1 MYLSNS
7 PLLQVQDEVGASPI
21 DIARAYMG
29 SRRLEKGYDSCSL
42 VSKGE
47 QVPQN
52 RFHPPPSLKSSTCWP
67 AAMLQDQHS
76 HITPQS
82 QRGYGLV
89 EFPRTPYSRT
99 LLPKSRDRVCI
110 VTKFR
115 CVYKHTFVNPGIFI
129 LVALAFCQQTHSQT
143 GSRWPD
149 LSAKTFQQSQSS
161 IYSQVYVCLSKSK
174 INSMTKFLSIKATS
188 YLKFPVLIF
197 LATSYLMFPLLI

>member
-52 RFHPPPSLKSSTCWP
+52 RFHPPPSLKSSSCWP

-110 VTKFR
+110 VTKFS
-115 CVYKHTFVNPGIFI
+115 CVSSILLLIQEYLFLLHLHFVSRLSRR
-129 LVALAFCQQTHSQT
+129 LVASGQISQRKPSNNLNHQSTARYMFVLAS
-143 GSRWPD
+143 
-149 LSAKTFQQSQSS
+149 
-161 IYSQVYVCLSKSK
+161 
-174 INSMTKFLSIKATS
+174 
-188 YLKFPVLIF
+188 LKLIQ
-197 LATSYLMFPLLI
+197 